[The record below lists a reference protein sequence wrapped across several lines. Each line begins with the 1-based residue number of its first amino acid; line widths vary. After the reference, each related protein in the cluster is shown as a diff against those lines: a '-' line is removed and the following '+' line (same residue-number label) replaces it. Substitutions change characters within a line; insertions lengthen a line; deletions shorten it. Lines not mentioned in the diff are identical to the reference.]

1 MRMQVSC
8 LNDLIR
14 EKDRII
20 NLGRKK
26 LGLAK
31 QLNLKLSRERA
42 PTMEIKAR
50 GGSISTLSLDRSIR
64 RAANSTANVSPTRA
78 RMETHLQDATKLVFE
93 KESLIE
99 ERNQTILMLEEK
111 LVLADEAYEEQ
122 SKEND
127 SMKSDSEYSIYSL
140 CLSCSF
146 LNHIHQ
152 APLSPF
158 S

>member
-20 NLGRKK
+20 NLGREK

-50 GGSISTLSLDRSIR
+50 GGSTSMLSISTLSIDRSIR

-78 RMETHLQDATKLVFE
+78 RMETHLQDATKL
-93 KESLIE
+93 L
-99 ERNQTILMLEEK
+99 
-111 LVLADEAYEEQ
+111 
-122 SKEND
+122 
-127 SMKSDSEYSIYSL
+127 
-140 CLSCSF
+140 
-146 LNHIHQ
+146 LNHLNKQLI
-152 APLSPF
+152 F
-158 S
+158 SVCVH